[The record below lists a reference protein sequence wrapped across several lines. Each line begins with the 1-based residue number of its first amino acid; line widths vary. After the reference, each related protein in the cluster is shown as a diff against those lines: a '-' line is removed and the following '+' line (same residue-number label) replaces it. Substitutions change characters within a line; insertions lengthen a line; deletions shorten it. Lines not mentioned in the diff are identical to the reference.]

1 MTTKELMEF
10 IGKKALLFT
19 QEGLGCPVE
28 ILDAKFTWGAAR
40 LQVKPI
46 GGVNTAWV
54 DRSRIS
60 VTCYE
65 EITKG

>member
-1 MTTKELMEF
+1 MTTKELAEF

-28 ILDAKFTWGAAR
+28 ILDAKIAWGATR

-46 GGVNTAWV
+46 GGVNTTWV
-54 DRSRIS
+54 DRSRVS
-60 VTCYE
+60 VSAYE
-65 EITKG
+65 ECTKS